1 MNGGLFMK
9 RVMGTVRVVAI
20 AAAVAG
26 SWSVLASVV
35 LGQAFEREHGFV
47 ERLYVLDGGV
57 GHAGN
62 KSSWTNMMD
71 ADGTEVDISAPCFLI
86 QHASGYMMF
95 DTCPNDIIA
104 EMSPPGYASRGAAG
118 IRWEKTKTV
127 AGQLQEIGVDPADV
141 KYVGI
146 SHSHA
151 DHTGNV
157 EMFPNSIV
165 LIQRLEYE
173 NAFGGNSAPTGPPQL
188 DGPVFS
194 REHPVKL
201 VDGDLD
207 VFGDASMIVGWVGGH
222 TPGSQ
227 IAMIHLRETGWVIL
241 SGDAVHTQ
249 ENFDNRWIPRIARE
263 DIVNRLDVLAAYW
276 RIQDLKDHYSAQ
288 LWIQHDVGQYNSL
301 KKAPEFY
308 Q

>member
-1 MNGGLFMK
+1 MQRITGI
-9 RVMGTVRVVAI
+9 VRVVAI
-20 AAAVAG
+20 AAVVVGAL
-26 SWSVLASVV
+26 SVLASVV
-35 LGQAFEREHGFV
+35 SGQAFKREHGFV

-71 ADGTEVDISAPCFLI
+71 ADGAEVDISAPCYLI
-86 QHASGYMMF
+86 QHATGYIMW

-104 EMSPPGYASRGAAG
+104 EMSPPGYGTRAAA

-127 AGQLQEIGVDPADV
+127 ASQLQELQVDPADV

-157 EMFPNSIV
+157 ELFPNSIV
-165 LIQRLEYE
+165 MIQRDEYA
-173 NAFGGNSAPTGPPQL
+173 NAFQGLSAPTGPPQL
-188 DGPVFS
+188 DRPVFS
-194 REHPVKL
+194 RRHPVIL
-201 VDGDLD
+201 VDGDID
-207 VFGDASMIVGWVGGH
+207 VFGDASVIFGWVGGH

-227 IAMIHLRETGWVIL
+227 VAMVNLRETGWVIL

-249 ENFDNRWIPRIARE
+249 ENFDNRWVPRIARE
-263 DIVNRLDVLAAYW
+263 DIVNRLDVLAAYQ
-276 RIQDLKDHYSAQ
+276 RISVLKDNYNAQ